1 MANVFRAEY
10 EVRHGGVTELDQLNH
25 LFNEAEVCAEEAVEQ
40 PINDNLAKPE
50 IIAQIM
56 TQKFVMGFSL
66 HQQEQVFNS
75 QGVLLS
81 RQTMSNWLLRATEEH
96 LVPVYHRLHEELVKR
111 EILHVGVTALRGL
124 HAADEAPLSESYL
137 WQYRTG
143 GDTDRAIVLYEHQA
157 EKHVKYPR
165 EIMEGLLKDFYE
177 SQPETNA
184 ELPWE
189 DLKRSYAYL
198 LEQNTRNPEGFLK
211 GFRGYIHLDDC
222 AGYYN
227 FPNEITRVG
236 SWADIR
242 ERFENAARQ
251 NPKCRSAEWGAAYCR
266 QLLDLEEQFQ
276 SLSPD
281 ERHQKRLEQEVP
293 VVKKLM
299 LWART
304 ARAFALEPDLCQIL
318 DDVKE
323 QRPYLLN
330 YLKDGRLELC
340 NQASASLKS
349 VSDHLQSAD
358 TSRGSAGSTVMFSLI
373 QTAIENGLEPY
384 SYLVRLLKTSSTDLQ
399 NPDIVEKLL
408 PWNAIG

>member
-1 MANVFRAEY
+1 MAGVFRAEY

-81 RQTMSNWLLRATEEH
+81 RETMSNWLLRATEEH

-111 EILHVGVTALRGL
+111 EILHVGVTTLRVL
-124 HAADEAPLSESYL
+124 QAADEAPLSESYL

-157 EKHVKYPR
+157 EKRVKR
-165 EIMEGLLKDFYE
+165 LMESMQGLN
-177 SQPETNA
+177 P
-184 ELPWE
+184 ELPQE

-266 QLLDLEEQFQ
+266 QLFDLEEQFQ
-276 SLSPD
+276 NLSPD
-281 ERHQKRLEQEVP
+281 ERHQKRLEQEVL

-349 VSDHLQSAD
+349 VSDHLQFAD

-384 SYLVRLLKTSSTDLQ
+384 SYLARLLKTSSTDLQ
-399 NPDIVEKLL
+399 NPDMVEKLL